1 MSSPLSDS
9 LGEFLAGFYWDWFVT
24 LTFEGDVKTFT
35 ARNRCEAWLKRLEK
49 AAGQPISWFRADEYG
64 EKFGRFH
71 FHLLIGNVAA
81 LHRFTW
87 MERWKARNGIAR
99 ILPFDPTQG
108 AAFYVSKYVAKELGD
123 WDVSSNL
130 DAFRIQQPVLPL
142 VGQRGSP
149 ATNDSPKALASPQ
162 RKKRTVGFGRQ
173 LPIGNFREPDPREFE
188 SDPVR
193 LDFFEQTKRKG

>member
-1 MSSPLSDS
+1 
-9 LGEFLAGFYWDWFVT
+9 
-24 LTFEGDVKTFT
+24 
-35 ARNRCEAWLKRLEK
+35 
-49 AAGQPISWFRADEYG
+49 
-64 EKFGRFH
+64 
-71 FHLLIGNVAA
+71 
-81 LHRFTW
+81 